1 MTHTVDGDGDALSE
15 DEAISAD
22 EGRNL
27 VERVCLEE
35 LGAGARGVGFDL
47 LKLEIVRLR
56 DGADGRRAGVA
67 LCRAEKS
74 ATRAQIKKRRQLII
88 WRPSRAS

>member
-1 MTHTVDGDGDALSE
+1 M
-15 DEAISAD
+15 
-22 EGRNL
+22 EG
-27 VERVCLEE
+27 VGLEE
-35 LGAGARGVGFDL
+35 LGARLLGVGVDL
-47 LKLEIVRLR
+47 LEFEVVGLR

-88 WRPSRAS
+88 WRRSRAS